1 MNLNGVS
8 NMKTNIT
15 SGKALVGGKP
25 APGIALHGYDAVAYF
40 DGGTPKIGDAEIALV
55 HDDAT
60 YRFSSKTNL
69 DKFVAKPAN
78 YMPQFGGFCAFGASV
93 GAKFDGDPQIWR
105 IVDGRLYL
113 NLSKGIQQE
122 WVKDIPGN
130 IGKANTNWPTLSL
143 QAA

>member
-1 MNLNGVS
+1 
-8 NMKTNIT
+8 MKTNIT
-15 SGKALVGGKP
+15 SGKALVDGKP
-25 APGIALHGYDAVAYF
+25 APGVALHGYDAVAYF

-60 YRFSSKTNL
+60 YRFSSKANL
-69 DKFVAKPAN
+69 EKFAAKPAD

-105 IVDGRLYL
+105 IVDGKLYL

-130 IGKANTNWPTLSL
+130 IGKANANWPALST

>member
-60 YRFSSKTNL
+60 YRFSSKANL
-69 DKFVAKPAN
+69 EKFVAKPAN

-130 IGKANTNWPTLSL
+130 VVKANANWPALST

>member
-1 MNLNGVS
+1 MSAANRP
-8 NMKTNIT
+8 
-15 SGKALVGGKP
+15 P
-25 APGIALHGYDAVAYF
+25 ASLHGYDAVAYF
-40 DGGTPKIGDAEIALV
+40 DGGAPKLGDAEIALV

-60 YRFSSKTNL
+60 YRFSSKANL
-69 DKFVAKPAN
+69 DKFVAKPAD
-78 YMPQFGGFCAFGASV
+78 YVPQFGGFCAFGASV
-93 GAKFDGDPQIWR
+93 GAKFDGDPQILR

-130 IGKANTNWPTLSL
+130 VVKANANWPALSA

>member
-1 MNLNGVS
+1 
-8 NMKTNIT
+8 MKTNIS
-15 SGKALVGGKP
+15 SGNALVGGKP

-40 DGGTPKIGDAEIALV
+40 DGGAPKLGDAEIALV

-60 YRFSSKTNL
+60 YRFSSKANL
-69 DKFVAKPAN
+69 DKFVAKPAD
-78 YMPQFGGFCAFGASV
+78 YVPRFGGFCAFGASV

-130 IGKANTNWPTLSL
+130 VVKANANWPALSA

>member
-1 MNLNGVS
+1 
-8 NMKTNIT
+8 MKTNIS
-15 SGKALVGGKP
+15 SGNALVGGKP

-40 DGGTPKIGDAEIALV
+40 DGGAPKLGDAEIALV

-60 YRFSSKTNL
+60 YRFSSKANL
-69 DKFVAKPAN
+69 DKFAAKPAG
-78 YMPQFGGFCAFGASV
+78 YVPQFGGFCAFGASV

-130 IGKANTNWPTLSL
+130 VVKANANWPALSV

>member
-1 MNLNGVS
+1 
-8 NMKTNIT
+8 
-15 SGKALVGGKP
+15 
-25 APGIALHGYDAVAYF
+25 
-40 DGGTPKIGDAEIALV
+40 
-55 HDDAT
+55 
-60 YRFSSKTNL
+60 
-69 DKFVAKPAN
+69 
-78 YMPQFGGFCAFGASV
+78 V

-130 IGKANTNWPTLSL
+130 VVKANANWPALSA

>member
-1 MNLNGVS
+1 MT
-8 NMKTNIT
+8 TNIT

-40 DGGTPKIGDAEIALV
+40 DGGKPVLGDAEIALV
-55 HDDAT
+55 HGDAT
-60 YRFSSKTNL
+60 YRFSSKAHL
-69 DKFVAKPAN
+69 DKFVAKPESF
-78 YMPQFGGFCAFGASV
+78 MPQFGGFCAFGASV
-93 GAKFDGDPQIWR
+93 GAKFDGDPQIWC

-113 NLSKGIQQE
+113 NLSEGIQKE

-130 IGKANTNWPTLSL
+130 VAKANANWPALST